1 MADSL
6 TQLATQLTQSIVP
19 MIMVIGAVGSSLNI
33 AILTRPALFG
43 HACSRYFLALTC
55 NDLFFTS
62 VLLIYRLL
70 ADGYQLDATKI
81 SLISCKLITYI
92 YQTSAL
98 LSPYF
103 IVLAS
108 IDRYCASSTNANLR
122 KFSNVKVTRWA
133 ILLLII
139 IIMLF
144 YMNTAILVDLR
155 QTDTFGCR
163 IRADSIYKQIY
174 AYIQIINFAIIAP
187 GLMLMFGVMTIY
199 NTKRVRVI
207 PTGISRHR
215 RTENQL
221 ARMLLLQ
228 VSIQII
234 LTIPTCVTYL
244 ILVIPNT
251 ISSTRIFY
259 FARIVSQLLLYLSFT
274 TAFFLYTISAQIYR
288 KELIKLVY
296 KILRLRGGSEVHPS
310 ANTITN
316 TIMPINRTAHTITTT
331 RH

>member
-1 MADSL
+1 MADSM
-6 TQLATQLTQSIVP
+6 TQLAIQLTRAIVP
-19 MIMVIGAVGSSLNI
+19 IIMVIGVVGNSLNI
-33 AILTRPALFG
+33 AILTRPALYS
-43 HACSRYFLALTC
+43 HACSRYFLALTG
-55 NDLFFTS
+55 NNLFYTS
-62 VLLIYRLL
+62 VVLVYRLL
-70 ADGYQLDATKI
+70 ADGYQRDATKI

-92 YQTSAL
+92 YQTAVL

-108 IDRYCASSTNANLR
+108 IDRYCASSPNANLR

-139 IIMLF
+139 VIMLF

-163 IRADSIYKQIY
+163 IRADTIYKQIY
-174 AYIQIINFAIIAP
+174 PVMQIVFLGIIAP
-187 GLMLMFGVMTIY
+187 CLMAVFGVMTIY
-199 NTKRVRVI
+199 NTKRVGVI
-207 PTGISRHR
+207 PTTISRYR

-234 LTIPTCVTYL
+234 LIVPTCVTYL
-244 ILVIPNT
+244 ILVTPTT
-251 ISSTRIFY
+251 ISSTSVFY
-259 FARIVSQLLLYLSFT
+259 LARTLSQLLLHLSFT
-274 TAFFLYTISAQIYR
+274 TAFFLYLISGQIYR
-288 KELIKLVY
+288 QELVRLVHRV
-296 KILRLRGGSEVHPS
+296 LRLRGGSEVHPLT
-310 ANTITN
+310 NTITN
-316 TIMPINRTAHTITTT
+316 TVIPTKRTAHTIATT